1 MFSYKHKRGQKL
13 FCRCRTF
20 VIGQKIKNR
29 LMGSRITLTN
39 NGIKANIKVIGSLET
54 RWVLL

>member
-1 MFSYKHKRGQKL
+1 MFSYKHKRGQKR

-29 LMGSRITLTN
+29 HMGSRITLTN

-54 RWVLL
+54 R